1 MPLCHNERMFFTK
14 KTTFIEMIPNWLKP
28 PHKETQAEKAVHI
41 IQQAI
46 LFCLLFLAGYFVAEI
61 QDLL

>member
-1 MPLCHNERMFFTK
+1 MFFTQK
-14 KTTFIEMIPNWLKP
+14 SSLVAMIPDWLKP
-28 PHKETQAEKAVHI
+28 PHKETRAEKAVHI